1 MTWEDIQGRK
11 YPAIGRCIYCG
22 SDGRPDGLHDE
33 HIMPYS
39 LGGHA
44 ELQEASCGSCEKITS
59 YVDGYLSRH
68 IFGEFRAHVG
78 APSYRKLP
86 STLSANVSIGH
97 QETMQEF
104 LAPDQPFALM
114 LPVWDLPGIMRG
126 DQPRPDFPS
135 CRVRAYNFM
144 PPNFRE
150 TLGLAD
156 DAPDPM
162 VHIPSGTINNI
173 TFARA
178 IAKIAYCHAVA
189 KYGLNGFRH
198 LALPDIILGKYSCVP
213 YFVGSDPGPPTPR
226 DPSDRRHAV
235 IFATATS
242 PGGLR
247 LMIAAVRLLAH
258 SGTSEHGMP
267 IYRVVMGAPRL
278 SL

>member
-1 MTWEDIQGRK
+1 
-11 YPAIGRCIYCG
+11 
-22 SDGRPDGLHDE
+22 
-33 HIMPYS
+33 MPYS

-44 ELQEASCGSCEKITS
+44 ELKEASCQSCEQITS

-78 APSYRKLP
+78 APSRRKRP
-86 STLSANVSIGH
+86 STLSANVSIGD
-97 QETMQEF
+97 QETTREF

-114 LPVWDLPGIMRG
+114 LPIWDLPGIMRG

-135 CRVRAYNFM
+135 CEVRAYNFM

-150 TLGLAD
+150 TLRL
-156 DAPDPM
+156 APDPM

-213 YFVGSDPGPPTPR
+213 YFRGQRSRPTTV
-226 DPSDRRHAV
+226 A
-235 IFATATS
+235 
-242 PGGLR
+242 
-247 LMIAAVRLLAH
+247 
-258 SGTSEHGMP
+258 
-267 IYRVVMGAPRL
+267 
-278 SL
+278 